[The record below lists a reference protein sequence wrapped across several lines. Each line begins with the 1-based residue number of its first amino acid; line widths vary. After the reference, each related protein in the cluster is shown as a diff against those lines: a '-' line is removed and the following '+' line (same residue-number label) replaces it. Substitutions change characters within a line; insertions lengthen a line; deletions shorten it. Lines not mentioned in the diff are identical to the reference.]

1 MQEIEPSPAIRIVSY
16 QPEYR
21 QAFFDLNHWWI
32 EKYFEMEAKDYETLR
47 HPETYILEPGGAI
60 LVALSGNQPVGV
72 CALLAADGDA
82 GVYELAK
89 MGVDPGFQGRGVGR
103 SLGAAVLERAH
114 QMGATKVFLESNR
127 TLTPALQLYRK
138 LGFREVSGIPSP
150 YRRSDI
156 RMEVDLS

>member
-1 MQEIEPSPAIRIVSY
+1 MRIVSY

-32 EKYFEMEAKDYETLR
+32 EKYFEMEAKDFETLR

-60 LVALSGNQPVGV
+60 LVALSGDRPVGV
-72 CALLAADGDA
+72 CALLAADPEA

-89 MGVDPGFQGRGVGR
+89 MGVDPAFQGQGVGR
-103 SLGAAVLERAH
+103 SLGTAVLERARE
-114 QMGATKVFLESNR
+114 MGASRVFLESNR
-127 TLTPALQLYRK
+127 TLTPALQLYRS

-156 RMEVDLS
+156 RMEVELP